1 MCTLMTNREYKERY
15 LQDVNEHKD
24 AEQITLQVLNNLNNG
39 FTFEDTSE
47 EEEYYNKGDIKMI
60 KGDKVS
66 FIDVKDDGE
75 IAKTRNFYIEA
86 GGWSKIYEYRK
97 KGWIDSAY
105 DYVAVISQSENI
117 IWILSFKGLRKYY
130 DKLDITN
137 GQQVITEFWDNIK
150 YGYILPLKSA
160 FKLNIIEAK
169 ITYMYDD
176 WQEQYI
182 PYDYKSRKE
191 LTLEDIKK
199 TH

>member
-1 MCTLMTNREYKERY
+1 MTNREYKERY

-24 AEQITLQVLNNLNNG
+24 AEQITLQVLRNLNNG
-39 FTFEDTSE
+39 YIYEDVTKDESC
-47 EEEYYNKGDIKMI
+47 YSKGDIKMI
-60 KGDKVS
+60 KDDTIKY
-66 FIDVKDDGE
+66 IDVKDDARINE
-75 IAKTRNFYIEA
+75 TNNIFVEA
-86 GGWSKIYEYRK
+86 GGWSKIYGYRK

-105 DYVAVISQSENI
+105 DYVAVISQSEKI

-130 DKLDITN
+130 DKLDVTN
-137 GQQVITEFWDNIK
+137 GQQVVTEFWDNIK

-160 FKLNIIEAK
+160 FELDIIEAK

>member
-1 MCTLMTNREYKERY
+1 MTNREYKERY

-39 FTFEDTSE
+39 YIYEDVTKDESC
-47 EEEYYNKGDIKMI
+47 YSKGDIAMI
-60 KGDKVS
+60 KGDKVR

-86 GGWSKIYEYRK
+86 GGWSKIYGYRK
-97 KGWIDSAY
+97 KGWIDSDY

-117 IWILSFKGLRKYY
+117 IWILSFKRLIQYY
-130 DKLDITN
+130 DKLDVTN

-182 PYDYKSRKE
+182 PYDYKSKKE